1 MSNSVS
7 KIGQVV
13 SVTFDGAEDFDLA
26 GFLGF
31 APGVRLTK
39 IVFFP
44 AAAGNTV
51 TIREIYNAGPI
62 IAKLKDV
69 AGGGLQLDFPGR
81 FVCHPVVKG
90 SEVTANSIIS
100 FIYE

>member
-1 MSNSVS
+1 MANSVS

-31 APGVRLTK
+31 APGLVLRK
-39 IVFFP
+39 MVFFP
-44 AAAGNTV
+44 FAAGDTV
-51 TIREIYNAGPI
+51 TVREVYNAGPI
-62 IAKLKDV
+62 IAKLKDA
-69 AGGGLQLDFPGR
+69 AGEGLQLDFPGR

-90 SEVTANSIIS
+90 SEVTAGSIIS